1 MFSVMSKIFGG
12 FKWVLATVAVV
23 GGAIYS
29 EHPVVQALC
38 WISSAFA
45 GTGTIIAIVPNT
57 WLRPIGYWI
66 GKYISRFGRNKLGAE
81 HWEQIEDGLQSG
93 SLRTAVVAILA
104 GVFEGLDSDD
114 RNTPEKT
121 LI

>member
-1 MFSVMSKIFGG
+1 MFSKIFGG
-12 FKWVLATVAVV
+12 FKWILATAAVV

-29 EHPVVQALC
+29 EHPVTQALL

-57 WLRPIGYWI
+57 WLRPVGYWI
-66 GKYISRFGRNKLGAE
+66 GSYISKHGRNRLGIL

-93 SLRTAVVAILA
+93 SLRTAVVAILS

-114 RNTPEKT
+114 
-121 LI
+121 